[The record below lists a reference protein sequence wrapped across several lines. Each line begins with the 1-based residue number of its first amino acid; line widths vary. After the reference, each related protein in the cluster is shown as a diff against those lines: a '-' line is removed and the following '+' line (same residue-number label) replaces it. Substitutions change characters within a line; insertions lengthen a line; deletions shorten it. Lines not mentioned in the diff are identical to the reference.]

1 MKNLTEQVQEL
12 LTGKIVRRANY
23 SLTRNPNRRNAY
35 LIAQVS
41 VSSKGF
47 SLYNLTRGRF
57 LRYKPLNHP
66 SDYREISEEDLTPRE
81 RKNYIPP
88 KQ

>member
-35 LIAQVS
+35 LIAQQ
-41 VSSKGF
+41 
-47 SLYNLTRGRF
+47 LTQHAMLF
-57 LRYKPLNHP
+57 
-66 SDYREISEEDLTPRE
+66 
-81 RKNYIPP
+81 
-88 KQ
+88 